1 MYIVKTAKST
11 VEPRKKARLVVAYR
25 HRYAQNHLNPGCV
38 SRGRLSQA
46 FGRPLKVAS
55 VDIKKQDANS
65 SANNL
70 LKKHLFTLRNNL
82 TFRFVAKCS
91 NAHF

>member
-1 MYIVKTAKST
+1 MLLQKDLFLTRSMMYFVKVAKSS

-46 FGRPLKVAS
+46 FGRLLKVAS
-55 VDIKKQDANS
+55 VES
-65 SANNL
+65 
-70 LKKHLFTLRNNL
+70 FY
-82 TFRFVAKCS
+82 
-91 NAHF
+91 